1 VTESP
6 NGRRV
11 LVAVVTGEPGEIIQD
26 WRERYDPQQARRL
39 PPHATLCYWAPE
51 VTNAEQLEAQVRHAF
66 DRPVAVTLGQIGE
79 FSNRDGTF
87 FIEVRDT
94 DALNAAR
101 ARLFDGTHL
110 QLEGERDFTWHVTCV
125 RYPDDS
131 RREELRLAATE
142 LSAQITAN
150 PVWTLDT
157 IAWLELRGDRY
168 EAIREWSIP
177 SIE

>member
-1 VTESP
+1 MTATDSP

-11 LVAVVTGEPGEIIQD
+11 LVAVVTGALGEMIQD

-51 VTNAEQLEAQVRHAF
+51 VTNEEKLEAQVRHAF

-87 FIEVRDT
+87 FIEVLNT
-94 DALNAAR
+94 GALNAAR
-101 ARLFDGTHL
+101 ARLYDGNHL
-110 QLEGERDFTWHVTCV
+110 QLEGEREFTWHVTCV
-125 RYPDDS
+125 RYPDNGQ
-131 RREELRLAATE
+131 REELRLAAAE
-142 LSAQITAN
+142 LSAQIAAS
-150 PVWTLDT
+150 PIWTVDT

-168 EAIREWSIP
+168 EAIREWA
-177 SIE
+177 IE